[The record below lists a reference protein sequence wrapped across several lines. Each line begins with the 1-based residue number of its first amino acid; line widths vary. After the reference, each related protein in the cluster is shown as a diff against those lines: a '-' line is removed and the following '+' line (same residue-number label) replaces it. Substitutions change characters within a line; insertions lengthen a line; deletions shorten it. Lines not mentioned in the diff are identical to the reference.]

1 MLGET
6 GLVSVNL
13 IKSGPPFCT
22 LHIVHCTLIGFR
34 QGRVAK
40 RNDAFAVRF
49 CLRLRVVRVAIFT
62 ALAGNQCTIPFCR
75 KRVALDRE
83 GGRHR

>member
-22 LHIVHCTLIGFR
+22 LHIVHCSLISFR

-40 RNDAFAVRF
+40 RNGGGVYDFLIIRQGVF
-49 CLRLRVVRVAIFT
+49 VKKKY
-62 ALAGNQCTIPFCR
+62 FCR
-75 KRVALDRE
+75 IKVKK
-83 GGRHR
+83 